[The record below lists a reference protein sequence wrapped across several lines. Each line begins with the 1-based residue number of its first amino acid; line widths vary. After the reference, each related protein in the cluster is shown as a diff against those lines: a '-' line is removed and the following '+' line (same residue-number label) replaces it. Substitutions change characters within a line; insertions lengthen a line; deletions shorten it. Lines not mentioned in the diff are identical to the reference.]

1 MNTESEIQKAL
12 EVLRKGGTILYPTDT
27 IWGIGC
33 DATNPEAVKKI
44 FEIKQR
50 EESKSLIV
58 LMCNDN
64 MMMKHVRD
72 IPEVAWE
79 LIEASDKPLTIIYD
93 KTHGIASN
101 VLATDGSLAVRICKD
116 DFCNKLIYKF
126 GRPIVS
132 TSANISGENSPL
144 NFYEIDD
151 RIKEKVDHI
160 VNHRQEEYG
169 LSAPSSIIKLS
180 ESGEIKIVRK

>member
-1 MNTESEIQKAL
+1 MNFEEEIKKSI

-33 DATNPEAVKKI
+33 DATNVEAVKKI
-44 FEIKQR
+44 FEIKKR

-58 LMCNDN
+58 LVCNEQ
-64 MMMKHVRD
+64 MLQKYVRD

-101 VLATDGSLAVRICKD
+101 VLAQDGSLAVRICKEE
-116 DFCNKLIYKF
+116 FCNKLIYKF
-126 GRPIVS
+126 GKPIIS
-132 TSANISGENSPL
+132 TSANISGEKNPT
-144 NFYEIDD
+144 NFYEIENE
-151 RIKEKVDHI
+151 IVEGVDYA
-160 VNHRQEEYG
+160 VNYRREEYG
-169 LSAPSSIIKLS
+169 LSIPSTIIKLS
-180 ESGEIKIVRK
+180 NSGEIRIIRK